1 MRIGAVPN
9 GYKLPNHSM
18 ATTKIESSTSLSS
31 DLLYD
36 ILRRLDGPSLAK
48 AACTCADFCSLSKE
62 EVLWENA
69 CHSLWP
75 STHRDDVRSLIS
87 SIGGFRR
94 FYADCFPLIVNEDIP
109 AVQTDDNLP
118 YPADWNEDDY
128 YGDSDENETI
138 FPSDFVS
145 IVDVRYKEK
154 TVYSK
159 VLWGIPDS
167 DGSNGWFHTCPFR
180 IDLLRYS
187 DGTGNEDGDVMLS
200 VDDGLPSITSLER
213 ERKDG
218 RLWRDL
224 HEGIVLSW
232 IIVNR
237 RLKQAANLTSW
248 RPLGR
253 QRHWPTDRN
262 FVLRF
267 GSILPVKDIPP
278 CQVAKCIIVMK
289 FSIVGAGN
297 GEGGMA
303 TGLRLTEL
311 SMQVENMAGAHVNG
325 RNSLLVLK
333 EALSCR
339 RSRNYGE
346 VLEYCHLY
354 LKAQNE
360 FKEEKIRNE
369 SWFDKVY
376 IISSIAVVAAF
387 LLLLH
392 TLKM

>member
-1 MRIGAVPN
+1 
-9 GYKLPNHSM
+9 M
-18 ATTKIESSTSLSS
+18 ATAEIDSSTSLSS

-48 AACTCADFCSLSKE
+48 AACTCADFSSISKE

-94 FYADCFPLIVNEDIP
+94 FYADCFPLIVSEGIP
-109 AVQTDDNLP
+109 AVQADSNLP
-118 YPADWNEDDY
+118 YPDEWTENDY
-128 YGDSDENETI
+128 YGDNDENESVV
-138 FPSDFVS
+138 PSDFIS

-159 VLWGIPDS
+159 VLWGITDS
-167 DGSNGWFHTCPFR
+167 DGYNGWFHHCPFR
-180 IDLLRYS
+180 IDLLSYS
-187 DGTGNEDGDVMLS
+187 DGSDDDDNDVLLS
-200 VDDGLPSITSLER
+200 VDDGLPPITSVER

-218 RLWRDL
+218 KLWRDL
-224 HEGIVLSW
+224 HEGIKLSW
-232 IIVNR
+232 IIVNS
-237 RLKQAANLTSW
+237 RLKQAANLASW
-248 RPLGR
+248 SPLGG
-253 QRHWPTDRN
+253 QRHWPADRN
-262 FVLRF
+262 FLLRF
-267 GSILPVKDIPP
+267 GSILPAKDILP
-278 CQVAKCIIVMK
+278 CQVAECIIVMK
-289 FSIVGAGN
+289 FSIVNTGN

-303 TGLRLTEL
+303 TALRLTEL
-311 SMQVENMAGAHVNG
+311 SMQLEDMAGAHVNG

-339 RSRNYGE
+339 RSRNYSQ

-369 SWFDKVY
+369 SWFDRLY

-387 LLLLH
+387 CFCYIF
-392 TLKM
+392 